1 MPIYTD
7 KLQSQQF
14 KVVTKIGVK
23 DFEKLLNIFKKAKE
37 TFPYK
42 NKYYFLSSIE
52 LDEAGKSLE
61 FYELKFTIDYLAGTN
76 YADIKDK
83 FPFISKFYNDPKLNI
98 NDYNYILM
106 MESLIA
112 KSNELLRRSKYKNY
126 KFDIVGSWT
135 NGKVIILEEKK

>member
-1 MPIYTD
+1 MPIYD
-7 KLQSQQF
+7 KKLQSVQF

-23 DFEKLLNIFKKAKE
+23 EFKKMLDIFKKAKN

-42 NKYYFLSSIE
+42 DKYIFLKSIE

-61 FYELKFTIDYLAGTN
+61 FYDAKVFITQISGVNLINTDN
-76 YADIKDK
+76 

-98 NDYNYILM
+98 NDYNYGLM

-112 KSNELLRRSKYKNY
+112 EANKLTPNRCKYIY
-126 KFDIVGSWT
+126 DIVGSWT
-135 NGKVIILEEKK
+135 NGKVVLMEKK